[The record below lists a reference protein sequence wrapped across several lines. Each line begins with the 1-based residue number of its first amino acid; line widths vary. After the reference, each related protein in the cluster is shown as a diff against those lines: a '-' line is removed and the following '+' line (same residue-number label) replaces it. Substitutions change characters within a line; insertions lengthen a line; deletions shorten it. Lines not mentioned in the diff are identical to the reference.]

1 MGDDE
6 AEERSARPVE
16 GLPASARW
24 ATTGPASG
32 FVGAGVRLREPA
44 TSTPLD
50 DGEDGDVPP
59 AVLWA
64 MKYHRHVHF
73 GSREG
78 EELRARLGRGDATVY
93 VIDDGPNR
101 CMVGRV
107 VGTGTDG
114 CTYCLV
120 AGIDLGRYWQCAR
133 GDEPVASLFADARH
147 YVLCAVYV
155 DVPGVSNVV
164 EAARYR
170 HADDVPVEYLPGS
183 PPIEFTDPAE

>member
-1 MGDDE
+1 MGN
-6 AEERSARPVE
+6 EESEEQPERLVE
-16 GLPASARW
+16 GRPGIAAAW
-24 ATTGPASG
+24 SG
-32 FVGAGVRLREPA
+32 LIGAGVWPREPA

-50 DGEDGDVPP
+50 DGEGGDIPE

-64 MKYHRHVHF
+64 MKYHRHLHL

-78 EELRARLGRGDATVY
+78 EELRATLGGGDATVY

-107 VGTGTDG
+107 VGTGADG

-120 AGIDLGRYWQCAR
+120 AGIDLGTYWRFAR
-133 GDEPVASLFADARH
+133 GDDQVTGIFADARH
-147 YVLCAVYV
+147 HVLCAVYV

-170 HADDVPVEYLPGS
+170 HADDVPLEYLPGS
-183 PPIEFTDPAE
+183 PPVDFADPAG